1 MGSQGLGGGSEKGVG
16 SSTMLPPNGRAAHAV
31 EDSISAGSRRRS
43 AAITGAVVEAL
54 CTAIVGASRAATCGL
69 CGWLSFSGSIGRSWI
84 CRRLAAFSIY
94 SLHSVDGSGA
104 VRLLLT

>member
-1 MGSQGLGGGSEKGVG
+1 
-16 SSTMLPPNGRAAHAV
+16 MLPPNGRAAHAV

-69 CGWLSFSGSIGRSWI
+69 WVAELLWIDRSFS
-84 CRRLAAFSIY
+84 
-94 SLHSVDGSGA
+94 D
-104 VRLLLT
+104 